1 MNSYTKQPWRKGDQG
16 LALPT
21 EEVPCS
27 DCRGRGYFWSNNGPA
42 PRQESCDE
50 CSGSGFNYIE
60 VEI

>member
-1 MNSYTKQPWRKGDQG
+1 MNAPILHPWRKGDQE

-21 EEVPCS
+21 EEVVCGE
-27 DCRGRGYFWSNNGPA
+27 CKGRGYFWSDTGPA